1 MVRVERCVLLILLHW
16 TSLIFYNYLIMID
29 TIGFLCNCCPHVV
42 LLTSSLQYS
51 HPCASFEALYRLEI
65 NLIYFLLAQFF
76 PRNAIRQPQGWSQ
89 EFLLHCFYL
98 LFSVELSTWYNNLW
112 TEQKWAR
119 VHMIHRVKVLGTT
132 NSLALQAFITIY
144 HIIDSCVRVSWTCFL
159 KTWNFDLLLWQLV
172 ALFLFSLSFSAAIIL
187 SSDSGIIQFIYSVF
201 YLIFYVSNI
210 LFTDLSRQTQWVL
223 FGFCVL

>member
-1 MVRVERCVLLILLHW
+1 
-16 TSLIFYNYLIMID
+16 MID

-112 TEQKWAR
+112 TEQK
-119 VHMIHRVKVLGTT
+119 
-132 NSLALQAFITIY
+132 
-144 HIIDSCVRVSWTCFL
+144 
-159 KTWNFDLLLWQLV
+159 
-172 ALFLFSLSFSAAIIL
+172 
-187 SSDSGIIQFIYSVF
+187 
-201 YLIFYVSNI
+201 
-210 LFTDLSRQTQWVL
+210 
-223 FGFCVL
+223 